1 MDGAEIRIDNLP
13 SREEWAALRVEI
25 TSLRGEVAGLCHEQK
40 GQNAGIRRIENFLIG
55 EKMTLNY
62 AEVLSTHRRCF
73 FLLLLA
79 KFPDGKGNHRVFAEA
94 ANQAKITTAQVAA
107 EFAWL
112 QEQGLVSTQGK
123 EEEVIVAT
131 LSRRGREVADGRAR
145 LDGIAPY
152 ESEGI

>member
-1 MDGAEIRIDNLP
+1 
-13 SREEWAALRVEI
+13 
-25 TSLRGEVAGLCHEQK
+25 
-40 GQNAGIRRIENFLIG
+40 
-55 EKMTLNY
+55 MTLNY
-62 AEVLSTHRRCF
+62 AEVLSTHRRRF

-79 KFPDGKGNHRVFAEA
+79 KLPDGKGNHRVFAEA
-94 ANQAKITTAQVAA
+94 ANQAKITTTEAQVAA

>member
-1 MDGAEIRIDNLP
+1 MRGT
-13 SREEWAALRVEI
+13 ALRVEI

-40 GQNAGIRRIENFLIG
+40 EQNAGIRRIENFLIG

-62 AEVLSTHRRCF
+62 AEVLSTHRRRF

-79 KFPDGKGNHRVFAEA
+79 KLPDAKGNHRVFAEA

-112 QEQGLVSTQGK
+112 QKQGLVSTQGK

-152 ESEGI
+152 ESEGIWGEKAP